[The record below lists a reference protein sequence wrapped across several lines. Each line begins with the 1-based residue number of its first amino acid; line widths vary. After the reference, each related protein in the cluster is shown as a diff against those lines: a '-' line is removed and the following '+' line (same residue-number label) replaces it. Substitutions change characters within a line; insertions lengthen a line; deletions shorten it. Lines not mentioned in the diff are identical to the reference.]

1 MDRLLLTLRYY
12 ATGSFIIT
20 VADFIGVSKVSAFN
34 FIKLVTNAIASLR
47 KDYVKLPESQLEVNE
62 GKKKFFKIAKFPNAI
77 AAIDCTHIK
86 ILPPGKEI

>member
-47 KDYVKLPESQLEVNE
+47 KD
-62 GKKKFFKIAKFPNAI
+62 
-77 AAIDCTHIK
+77 
-86 ILPPGKEI
+86 